1 MSRSIVTLYSPTA
14 SVMAY
19 CVGLCVHLLHFCLH
33 SHRMYAVAECDCSW
47 DGFPS
52 EEKGEAM
59 ISLVSSGKSSFIV

>member
-1 MSRSIVTLYSPTA
+1 
-14 SVMAY
+14 
-19 CVGLCVHLLHFCLH
+19 LLHFCLH